1 MAEHPAPTADA
12 SDLARRVLD
21 RLDGLVDRLGEAY
34 RSVPE
39 YAALPPGMIEDEVLP
54 ISREI
59 VAGFLRAAVVG
70 AGSVGDGEF
79 PAAALSG
86 RRRLEMG
93 VPLEPMLHVYRIA
106 GRLVFDEIAAVAG
119 SGEKD
124 ALVALGRGWIDYIDQ
139 ASSVAASGYLQ
150 ASHERL
156 RHLDAQRGALID
168 SLLAASDAS
177 DAAAVAAEFSITLAH
192 RYVLV
197 LIAAPTVAAHVD
209 RIAAASPAGSLT
221 GLRGSHVVVLVPG
234 SVPSPSLVE
243 QLADAVVA
251 VSHPAEPGLELAA
264 ELRRSEAL
272 LAVALEAGAV
282 GWFGPDD
289 LLLERLVAAS
299 PQVAESLERLILAPL
314 RAADRGGVM
323 EATLRTFLATGSVP
337 DTAAAEVVHA
347 NTVAYRLRRVAERT
361 GCDPRVPA
369 QAALLALA
377 LAVSPEIVES
387 TNNGGRNGR
396 NRKGS

>member
-1 MAEHPAPTADA
+1 MAEHPAPCADA
-12 SDLARRVLD
+12 SDLARRVLG

-39 YAALPPGMIEDEVLP
+39 YAALPPGTIEDEVLP

-59 VAGFLRAAVVG
+59 VAGFLQAVAG
-70 AGSVGDGEF
+70 SGSVGDGEF

-119 SGEKD
+119 PDEKD

-168 SLLAASDAS
+168 SLLAATDAS

-197 LIAAPTVAAHVD
+197 LIAGPTVAAHVD
-209 RIAAASPAGSLT
+209 RIAAASPVGSLT

-234 SVPSPSLVE
+234 SVPGPNLVE

-272 LAVALEAGAV
+272 LAVALDAGVV

-299 PQVAESLERLILAPL
+299 PQVAESLERLILTPL
-314 RAADRGGVM
+314 RASDRGGLI
-323 EATLRTFLATGSVP
+323 ESTLRTFLATGSVP
-337 DTAAAEVVHA
+337 ATAAAEVVHA

-369 QAALLALA
+369 QAAVLA
-377 LAVSPEIVES
+377 LAVAVAPHVVES
-387 TNNGGRNGR
+387 TSNGGRNGR
-396 NRKGS
+396 NRKGP